1 MVDYDVL
8 RTVFRE
14 VKPNKSIDEEKVM
27 FLSRVTVWMEPII
40 NLKKT
45 GQLPS
50 DPAEAKYVK
59 ARDKRFEL
67 WNETQYKKSFN
78 CPLLK
83 CITGEDGLKVLKELK
98 EHVYLIWGEEP

>member
-14 VKPNKSIDEEKVM
+14 VKPNKSIDEEKFM
-27 FLSRVTVWMEPII
+27 FLIRVTVWMEPII

-59 ARDKRFEL
+59 ARDKRL
-67 WNETQYKKSFN
+67 SYGMKPSTRSHS
-78 CPLLK
+78 
-83 CITGEDGLKVLKELK
+83 IVLF
-98 EHVYLIWGEEP
+98 